1 MTEPAT
7 KTACRPNISISH
19 QEISMELT
27 WPEMRI
33 RDLALFHLL
42 YPRGRCRKGTGT
54 KSNRRSRK
62 IRPKGHETKFRDEKD
77 HPPVGAKKRK
87 WSRTVT
93 FAKWKAGRGGSRTQ
107 SRKGRKRGKPERKK
121 EGKRNA
127 SEGERRVKVTLD
139 ESGRNP
145 QYTGCSRNRAAP
157 GKEMIARVKVSG
169 KYRIQ
174 FFHVEH
180 RFRENRV

>member
-1 MTEPAT
+1 M
-7 KTACRPNISISH
+7 KKGSRPG
-19 QEISMELT
+19 Q
-27 WPEMRI
+27 
-33 RDLALFHLL
+33 
-42 YPRGRCRKGTGT
+42 
-54 KSNRRSRK
+54 
-62 IRPKGHETKFRDEKD
+62 D

-127 SEGERRVKVTLD
+127 SEEERRVKVTLD

-145 QYTGCSRNRAAP
+145 QYTGCFRNRAAP
-157 GKEMIARVKVSG
+157 GKEMIARVKLSG

-180 RFRENRV
+180 RFRENRVCTFVKYRRTQLARDLLNLPNLSSYRYPAIYCSIADKICEMWSVA